1 MIACDNMA
9 AESRETK
16 TTLSRNLLGMK
27 FMQRSAARKEYEKNE
42 LKQRIIDDEH
52 WVIDIPTLEKDES
65 QYVIE
70 SSYAKLNSLQFGR
83 QSYQRFN
90 PEIEKLMQSN
100 NVEKGLADAEER
112 EQEMGVSDDE
122 MTERYSSLVGTIS
135 KKFAKKR
142 KSDGQ
147 CNTSQ
152 DGDGNAS
159 AKKTKKKR
167 KKQFMK
173 PTDD

>member
-1 MIACDNMA
+1 MA

-16 TTLSRNLLGMK
+16 TQLSRNLLGMK

-42 LKQRIIDDEH
+42 LNQQRVIDDEH
-52 WVIDIPTLEKDES
+52 WVLDIPTLEQDES
-65 QYVIE
+65 QYVVE

-83 QSYQRFN
+83 QSYQKFN
-90 PEIEKLMQSN
+90 PEIEKLMQIN
-100 NVEKGLADAEER
+100 NAEKDLAEAEER
-112 EQEMGVSDDE
+112 EKEIGVSDDE

-142 KSDGQ
+142 HKSDGQ
-147 CNTSQ
+147 INTSK
-152 DGDGNAS
+152 DTDTSS
-159 AKKTKKKR
+159 AKRMKKKH

-173 PTDD
+173 PSDD